1 MKDYGGCTEMKK
13 RETFS
18 GQGNSTC
25 KGLEAG
31 YIGKQAGPTYTE
43 QCGSGREAG
52 PRWELP

>member
-1 MKDYGGCTEMKK
+1 MKK

-31 YIGKQAGPTYTE
+31 YIGKQAGPTYTK
-43 QCGSGREAG
+43 QCGSGEEAG
-52 PRWELP
+52 PSWELP